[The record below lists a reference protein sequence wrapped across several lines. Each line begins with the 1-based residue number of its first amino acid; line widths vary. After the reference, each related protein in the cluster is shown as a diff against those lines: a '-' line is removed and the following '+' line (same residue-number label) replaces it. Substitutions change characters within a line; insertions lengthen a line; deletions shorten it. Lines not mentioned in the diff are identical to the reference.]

1 MAGQK
6 QKLSDYEAKMSAPDF
21 WANPEKAK
29 GTIGELKTVKGIV
42 SPHETLSREV
52 EDAMLLLDMALEEK
66 DEATLREVEAKSA
79 SLKVDLDRFE
89 LRTLFR
95 RPEDLLNAYL
105 TVHPGAGGT
114 EACDWA
120 AILLRMYTRWSERMG
135 FKNEIID
142 VIPGDEAGVKSATL
156 HVLGEY
162 AFGYLKAEAGVHR
175 LVRISP
181 FDAAKRRQTSFASVD
196 VTPEFEEDP
205 DIVIPVSE
213 VRRDTYRSGGAGGQ
227 YVNKTESAVR
237 LTHIPTG
244 IVVAVQNERSQG
256 KNNALAWKLLKAKLY
271 QRRLDEKERE
281 AQKVYGAKMDVAFG
295 SQIRSYVL
303 QPYQLVKDHRTGYHT
318 SQTGDILDGDID
330 GFIEAK
336 LRGKTI
342 EKAGAAEE
350 DDL

>member
-1 MAGQK
+1 
-6 QKLSDYEAKMSAPDF
+6 MSAPDF
-21 WANPEKAK
+21 WTNAEKAK
-29 GTIGELKTVKGIV
+29 GTIAELKTVKGIV
-42 SPHETLSREV
+42 SPHETLTKDV
-52 EDAMLLLDMALEEK
+52 EEAAILLEMAIEEK
-66 DEATLREVEAKSA
+66 DEATLREVEAKA
-79 SLKVDLDRFE
+79 AAMRHDLGRYE

-95 RPEDLLNAYL
+95 KPEDLLNAYL

-120 AILLRMYTRWSERMG
+120 AMLLRMYTRWSERQG

-142 VIPGDEAGVKSATL
+142 VLPADEAGVKSATL
-156 HVLGEY
+156 HVIGEY
-162 AFGYLKAEAGVHR
+162 AFGFLKAEAGVHR

-181 FDAAKRRQTSFASVD
+181 FDAAKRRQTSFAGVD
-196 VTPEFEEDP
+196 VTPEFEEEP
-205 DIVIPVSE
+205 DIVIPESE

-271 QRRLDEKERE
+271 QKRLAEKEAE
-281 AQKVYGAKMDVAFG
+281 AQKAYGAKMDVAFG

-303 QPYQLVKDHRTGYHT
+303 QPYQMVKDHRTGEHT
-318 SQTGDILDGDID
+318 SQTDDVLDGEID
-330 GFIEAK
+330 ALIEAK

-342 EKAGAAEE
+342 DRKSAEE
-350 DDL
+350 DMP

>member
-1 MAGQK
+1 
-6 QKLSDYEAKMSAPDF
+6 MSAPDF
-21 WANPEKAK
+21 WTNAEKAK
-29 GTIGELKTVKGIV
+29 GTITELKTVKGIV
-42 SPHETLSREV
+42 APFDTLTRDV
-52 EDAMLLLDMALEEK
+52 EESALLLDMALDAK
-66 DEATLREVEAKSA
+66 DEATIREVEAKTQ
-79 SLKVDLDRFE
+79 SLRTDLDRYE
-89 LRTLFR
+89 LRTMFK

-105 TVHPGAGGT
+105 TLHPGAGGT

-120 AILLRMYTRWSERMG
+120 AILLRLYMRWAERQG
-135 FKNEIID
+135 FSHEIID
-142 VIPGDEAGVKSATL
+142 VLPADEAGVKSATL
-156 HVLGEY
+156 HVKGEY

-196 VTPEFEEDP
+196 VTPEFEEEP
-205 DIVIPVSE
+205 DIVIPISE

-271 QRRLDEKERE
+271 KRRLDEKERE
-281 AQKVYGAKMDVAFG
+281 AQKVYGAKMEVAFG

-303 QPYQLVKDHRTGYHT
+303 QPYQLVKDHRTGFHT
-318 SQTGDILDGDID
+318 SQTDDVLDGDID

-342 EKAGAAEE
+342 DKKAAEE
-350 DDL
+350 DLP